1 MALVVEQAD
10 RNKSFAEHE
19 DLWSAILGE
28 VLDASKTKLS
38 GNKSVLV
45 VGHDGSGKSTLIS
58 RMKNIEEKEKYH
70 CSGLDYRYIDVDD
83 EDSDEIYRFGVWILH
98 GNAEHKS
105 LLKFAINND
114 NLRDTA
120 VVLVVDLSRP
130 WEVMSCLTGW
140 TKVLK
145 EHMQSL
151 NIDKN
156 VIEEMKSNIVNQ
168 FQGYSEVADDA
179 DKSLKEEEKV
189 YLPLGEGILDSN
201 LGIPLIVVGT
211 KSDTFPA
218 LEKNHDYID
227 EHFDFIQQ
235 HLRKFCLSYGATLAY
250 TTLKEKKNVDILL
263 RYLLHRLYGF
273 SFKYPASVVEKDTI
287 FIPSGWD
294 TMKKIGILYEHM
306 KYFSPDDAYE
316 ERIIKPPSTKA
327 ISESVQVVA
336 EDDQIFLSKQQS
348 ILGVAKPSVA
358 SLLNRPPL
366 GAAAVGGVS
375 AATSTAITN
384 AATAGNNSADTVG
397 STIAAKVAS
406 AASISPRAGGQSPRT
421 NLSSAAPKVPLAIG
435 STAGATTNKTA
446 LSALMK
452 KPGDTAKAGAAAGS
466 SEGVL
471 ANFFS
476 SLLNKKSGAGGS
488 AGTTSANTPTPTSP
502 PATTTSASRPTPPAT
517 SGSSATSKAS
527 SSERASVLVK
537 DLMAKRIAVR
547 QNGNS

>member
-189 YLPLGEGILDSN
+189 YLPLGED
-201 LGIPLIVVGT
+201 
-211 KSDTFPA
+211 
-218 LEKNHDYID
+218 
-227 EHFDFIQQ
+227 
-235 HLRKFCLSYGATLAY
+235 GATLAY

-517 SGSSATSKAS
+517 SGSSTTSKAS